1 MTVSTEYF
9 DSVYA
14 IKQASEQRISR
25 LSGNI
30 ARAEQKIE
38 LIKQRPLTAK
48 RISRIERLETI
59 NASRLERIENFQDNI
74 TNYNAI
80 LPKDEFVPAYWVRDT
95 GERWGVQVTVTDSPY
110 DDTYIGG
117 TTADLRLR
125 GAGRITDYGV
135 SGFGHTRG
143 GIMANDY
150 APIDGTK
157 TVGFGGGTASRD
169 LSDYPQLS
177 IMLIESDTNRT
188 IWTQDLK
195 IDGVD
200 LI

>member
-25 LSGNI
+25 LSANI
-30 ARAEQKIE
+30 AKADQKIE

-59 NASRLERIENFQDNI
+59 NASRSERIENFQDNI
-74 TNYNAI
+74 TNYDAI

-135 SGFGHTRG
+135 SGFGHTRVG
-143 GIMANDY
+143 ESWLMTTPLLTALKLLVMA
-150 APIDGTK
+150 
-157 TVGFGGGTASRD
+157 VE
-169 LSDYPQLS
+169 LQLVIYRIILNS
-177 IMLIESDTNRT
+177 QLC
-188 IWTQDLK
+188 
-195 IDGVD
+195 
-200 LI
+200 